1 MHTGGSLA
9 NYCFIGSRELH
20 DLIKDPQI
28 TIISKFKLVIHSILV
43 ISRFTCGVG
52 SIILMNASRDQ
63 YKAFVFFGPDDHIT
77 STNIKCTISI

>member
-1 MHTGGSLA
+1 MVVHWQIT
-9 NYCFIGSRELH
+9 FIGSRELH

-28 TIISKFKLVIHSILV
+28 TIISKLTKFKLVIHSILV